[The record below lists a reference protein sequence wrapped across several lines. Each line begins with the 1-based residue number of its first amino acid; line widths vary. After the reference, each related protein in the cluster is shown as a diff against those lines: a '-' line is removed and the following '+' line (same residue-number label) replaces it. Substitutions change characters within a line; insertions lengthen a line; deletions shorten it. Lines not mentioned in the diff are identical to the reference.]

1 MCLHTPTH
9 LHTLPLSLSYTRTH
23 TWMYAGAPQ
32 VQMRCVRKEGS
43 GDGVRDVRGQIL
55 RGVSGN
61 LPPEGARGV

>member
-1 MCLHTPTH
+1 
-9 LHTLPLSLSYTRTH
+9 
-23 TWMYAGAPQ
+23 MYAGAPQ